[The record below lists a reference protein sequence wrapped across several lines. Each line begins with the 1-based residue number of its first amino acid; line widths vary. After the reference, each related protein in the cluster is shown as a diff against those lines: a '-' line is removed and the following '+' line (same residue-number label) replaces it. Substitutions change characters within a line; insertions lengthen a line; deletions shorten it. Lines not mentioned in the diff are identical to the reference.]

1 QGRGEKRPLPPAP
14 LPPRNAGGRRPAT
27 LAVDTRCPRMLLNY
41 PCWTASVR
49 DEPSGGRPRR
59 GRQRGMNH
67 FLHGVAR
74 AVAGA
79 FSLPD
84 PVPETAP
91 FRGPGQ
97 DPMGPPPPPFAGP
110 EFPAIAPRPGPGV
123 DQVADVQALP
133 FPDASAGTVIAMSTF
148 EHVPRFWRGFEE

>member
-1 QGRGEKRPLPPAP
+1 
-14 LPPRNAGGRRPAT
+14 
-27 LAVDTRCPRMLLNY
+27 MLLNY

-67 FLHGVAR
+67 SLHGVAR

-79 FSLPD
+79 FSLPE
-84 PVPETAP
+84 PVLEIGSFQVA
-91 FRGPGQ
+91 GQ
-97 DPMGPPPPPFAGP
+97 EAIGDLRPLFAGR
-110 EFPAIAPRPGPGV
+110 EFLGIDARPGPGV

-133 FPDASAGTVIAMSTF
+133 FPD
-148 EHVPRFWRGFEE
+148 